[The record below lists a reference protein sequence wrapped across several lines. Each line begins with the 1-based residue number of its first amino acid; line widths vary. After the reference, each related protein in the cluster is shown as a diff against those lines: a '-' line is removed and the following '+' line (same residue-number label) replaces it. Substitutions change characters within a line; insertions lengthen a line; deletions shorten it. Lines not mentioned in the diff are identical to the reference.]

1 MTLITT
7 GAIEGRSK
15 ESAGQLDR
23 RDFLRVSALAGGGVL
38 LGAYTVDQAAAAVPG
53 ASGQLA
59 EFALNVFV
67 RITPDDVVTIVSKNP
82 EIGQGIKTS
91 LPMVVAEEL
100 DADWERVRVEQAP
113 LDTEKYSGQ
122 SVGGSNG
129 TPRNYDLMRRMGAA
143 GRRMLI
149 EAAAEMWG
157 VPAAELGTEPGAV
170 VHRSLGRR
178 ATYGE
183 LAGRA
188 AAVAPPDLESVPL
201 KDPSRFRIMG
211 TSVGNVDTPAIV
223 RGQKLFGVD
232 VTLPGMKYAVFEKC
246 PVFGGRVAHANLD
259 EVRAQPGVRDA
270 FVVEGGSELNGLLD
284 GVAIVADSWWQA
296 NRARGAL
303 RVEWEEGAHATDS
316 SEGFRARAAELW
328 RGEPE
333 TVERPDGDARGAL
346 AAAAAVVEA
355 DYDYPFIAHACLEPM
370 NCTAHY
376 SGGRLEMWAPSQ
388 APERGRGMVARTL
401 GIPEDAITVNIT
413 RSGGGFGRRVYVDY
427 MVEAGAIAMRVDAPV
442 KLLWSRED
450 DIRHDFYR
458 PAGFHRL
465 RGGVDAAGRVTAWK
479 NHFVTFGAPGGT
491 AWATGLSATEFPARF
506 VANYELGTSYIPF
519 NVPTGVL
526 RAPRSNGVAFAVQS
540 FIDELA
546 HAAGRDPL
554 DVRLDMLSAYTGGDG
569 AMDGARMRA
578 VLESVAAR
586 SGWGRTSRPRG
597 RGRGIAFHFSH
608 RGYFAEVVDASVSPT
623 GAVAVE
629 QVWVVGDI
637 GSLIINPSGAEQQ
650 VQGAVLDGIAQALG
664 QQITIERGRA
674 RQSNFHDF
682 PLLRMSQAPPAIH
695 VHFIESGVS
704 PTGLGEPA
712 LPPVVPALCN
722 AIFDATGKR
731 VRSLPLS
738 EQDLSWA

>member
-7 GAIEGRSK
+7 GAIEGRS
-15 ESAGQLDR
+15 EDSAGHLDR

-38 LGAYTVDQAAAAVPG
+38 LGAYTVDAAAAAVPG
-53 ASGQLA
+53 APGQLA
-59 EFALNVFV
+59 ESALNVFV
-67 RITPDDVVTIVSKNP
+67 RITPDDLVTIVSKNP

-100 DADWERVRVEQAP
+100 DADWDRVRVEQAP
-113 LDTEKYSGQ
+113 LDTEKYSRQ
-122 SVGGSNG
+122 SVGGSTG
-129 TPRNYDLMRRMGAA
+129 TPTNYDLMRRMGAA
-143 GRRMLI
+143 ARRMLI

-157 VPAAELGTEPGAV
+157 VPVAELRTEPGAV

-183 LAGRA
+183 LAERA

-223 RGQKLFGVD
+223 TGRKLFGVD

-246 PVFGGRVAHANLD
+246 PVFGGHVAGANLD
-259 EVRAQPGVRDA
+259 EVRREAGVTDA
-270 FVVEGGSELNGLLD
+270 FVVEGGDDLGGLLS
-284 GVAIVADSWWQA
+284 GVAVVAESWWQA
-296 NRARGAL
+296 ERARRKL
-303 RVEWEEGAHATDS
+303 RVQWEEGAHAGDS
-316 SEGFRARAAELW
+316 SAGFRARAAELW
-328 RGEPE
+328 QREPE
-333 TVERPDGDARGAL
+333 TVERPDGDAPGAL

-355 DYDYPFIAHACLEPM
+355 DYEYPFIAHACLEPM

-376 SGGRLEMWAPSQ
+376 RGGRLEMWAPSQ
-388 APERGRGMVARTL
+388 APERGRGMVAATL
-401 GIPEDAITVNIT
+401 GIPEDAIAVNIT

-427 MVEAGAIAMRVDAPV
+427 MVEAAAIAMRVDGPV

-450 DIRHDFYR
+450 DLRHCFYR
-458 PAGFHRL
+458 PAGYHRL
-465 RGGVDAAGRVTAWK
+465 KGGLDSAGNVVAWQ
-479 NHFVTFGAPGGT
+479 NHFVTFGEPDNT
-491 AWATGLSATEFPARF
+491 AWSAGLSATEFPSRF
-506 VANYELGTSYIPF
+506 VANYELGTSHIPF

-526 RAPRSNGVAFAVQS
+526 RAPRSNGVAFVVQS

-554 DVRLDMLSAYTGGDG
+554 DVRLDMLAAYTGGDG
-569 AMDGARMRA
+569 AMDAARMRA
-578 VLESVAAR
+578 VLESVAER

-608 RGYFAEVVDASVSPT
+608 RGYFAEVVDASVSRD
-623 GAVAVE
+623 GAVEVE

-650 VQGAVLDGIAQALG
+650 VQGAVLDGIGQALG
-664 QQITIERGRA
+664 QQVTIERGRA

-682 PLLRMSQAPPAIH
+682 PLLRMAQAPVA
-695 VHFIESGVS
+695 VDTHFIESDVA

-712 LPPVVPALCN
+712 LPPVVPALLN
-722 AIFDATGKR
+722 AVFAATGKR
-731 VRSLPLS
+731 IRSLPLS
-738 EQDLSWA
+738 EHDLSWA